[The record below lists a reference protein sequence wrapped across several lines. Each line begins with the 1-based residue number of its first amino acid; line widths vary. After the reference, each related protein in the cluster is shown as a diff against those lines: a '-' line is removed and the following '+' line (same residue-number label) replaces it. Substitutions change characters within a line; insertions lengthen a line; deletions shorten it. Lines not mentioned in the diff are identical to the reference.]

1 MSNRQVA
8 KRLTQYFK
16 PERWG
21 IVGALLAFLVGSATE
36 PLIPLLLQQ
45 ALDKG
50 FLEKPA
56 FPLWMVPVA
65 LISLFMA
72 RGLLSFSGTYMLQR
86 SISRVVLYL
95 RRDLS
100 NAVLRADAPLFSQLT
115 PGVIVTKVINDP
127 QNIATMIGGA
137 SITVLRDGTTALALL
152 GYLFYL
158 NWQLTLLSLITVPLL
173 RIGVR
178 SVHRRVQHVAAAGY
192 DFQIQL
198 VSVVDDLARAW
209 RVIRTFDA
217 AAFEQGRFEREARQV
232 QRFAVKSAAASALMT
247 PMSQLV
253 ASLGVAAIVT
263 LAMWQ
268 AQQNGATVGEFAAY
282 VAALLLLVSKT
293 RPLTDVSQPI
303 VGALITARASFE
315 LLDTPPEPD
324 LGTKTLERAQGAV
337 EFDRVTVRY
346 PGADRPALDGLTLSV
361 APGTTVALVGSS
373 GAGKTTVVSAL
384 LGFAG
389 AETGQ
394 IRLDGVPLQELTKA
408 SLRKQFAVVSQDI
421 VLFDASI
428 AANVVYA
435 QPYDAA
441 RVEGCLRA
449 AALWDFVCSLP
460 EKLETPVGVN
470 GSRLSGGQRQ
480 RLAIA
485 RALYKD
491 APVWILDEATSA
503 LDTESERAIQQAL
516 EQWQGHKT
524 IIVIAHRLSTIRNAN
539 VICVMENGQL
549 LEQGTHDQLV
559 ALGGR
564 YATMVKVQQ
573 TA

>member
-1 MSNRQVA
+1 MTNWQVLQ
-8 KRLTQYFK
+8 RLSRYFK

-21 IVGALLAFLVGSATE
+21 IGGALAAFLVGSSTE

-65 LISLFMA
+65 LIGLFMA
-72 RGLLSFSGTYMLQR
+72 RGALSFAGTYMLQR
-86 SISRVVLYL
+86 SISRVVLYV

-100 NAVLRADAPLFSQLT
+100 NAVLRADAPLYSRLT
-115 PGVIVTKVINDP
+115 PGVVVTKVINDP
-127 QNIATMIGGA
+127 QNMAGMLGGA
-137 SITVLRDGTTALALL
+137 IITVLRDGTTVIALL
-152 GYLFYL
+152 IYLFYL

-173 RIGVR
+173 RIGMR
-178 SVHRRVQHVAAAGY
+178 SVHRRVQHVGSVGY
-192 DFQIQL
+192 EAQIRL
-198 VSVVDDLARAW
+198 VSVVDDIARAW

-232 QRFAVKSAAASALMT
+232 QRFAVKSAAAAAMMT

-253 ASLGVAAIVT
+253 ASFGVAAIVT

-268 AQQNGATVGEFAAY
+268 AQKNGATVGEFAAY
-282 VAALLLLVSKT
+282 VAALLLVVSKT

-303 VGALITARASFE
+303 VGGIILARASFE
-315 LLDTPPEPD
+315 VMDTPPEPD
-324 LGTKTLERAQGAV
+324 AGERVLERARGEIV
-337 EFDRVTVRY
+337 FDDVTVRY
-346 PGADRPALDGLTLSV
+346 PGADQPALDRLSLTV
-361 APGTTVALVGSS
+361 TPGTTVALVGSS
-373 GAGKTTVVSAL
+373 GAGKTTVVSTL
-384 LGFAG
+384 LGFS
-389 AETGQ
+389 EPQSGQ
-394 IRLDGVPLQELTKA
+394 VRLDGVPLPEMTKA

-421 VLFDASI
+421 VLFDGSI

-435 QPYDAA
+435 QPFDAA
-441 RVEGCLRA
+441 RVESCLRA

-460 EKLETPVGVN
+460 ERLETPIGVN

-491 APVWILDEATSA
+491 APVWVLDEATSA

-516 EQWQGHKT
+516 EHWQGQKT
-524 IIVIAHRLSTIRNAN
+524 MIVIAHRLSTIRKAD
-539 VICVMENGQL
+539 VICVMDNGRIVEHGSHAEL
-549 LEQGTHDQLV
+549 LAKQ
-559 ALGGR
+559 GR
-564 YATMVKVQQ
+564 YAAMLLVQQ
-573 TA
+573 SA